1 MANIYKGTFVNT
13 QVDYSDNSPNEQTIY
28 LTITD
33 LVDTTLPYG
42 LNYWADSSIGDNQQ
56 LMNVSWTSLPSG
68 TDELIIG
75 YRLEGAVDWTDI
87 TLTNP
92 DLSGFYQWIVAFGSY
107 EIRFRILIGATEEI
121 YYDYPPTEIE
131 LEMADNP
138 IVFQTVDNSEDKF
151 TPIKS
156 KSCTIRVLT
165 NDDVNAMAF
174 ANGGDSQYKVQVAV
188 GAEDKVIFTGWLSI
202 SDLGQT
208 FQPDPNV
215 LVLTATDGLGFLRDL
230 PMSDDAGRFLTGPH
244 SLIKYIAWAL
254 QKTGLELDIWVQ
266 MNVLEENAIYDYIEF
281 HFYNNIYL
289 NAQTFEAEIGT
300 LEDCFSVLE
309 KILGEFCELSQDK
322 NRWFIKSIDEAG
334 YTEFRIGRF
343 DYNGTP
349 IDYQI
354 KNYLKLIGP
363 TEDMAF
369 MNDDARLSLQRP
381 YKYVK
386 HTYNYEYPSEIVQNI
401 DFERGEATTEPDFTQ
416 PTSQGIYKPE
426 GWTLARAGDGTGGA
440 WLDLYQQAGARGQI
454 IKNFEYG
461 YEVDRYVVVEHEDV
475 AGNDFIHYLK
485 STPFY
490 VQKGDKLRISV
501 DVGQEDDLLYVNPV
515 HVWLESDDAYY
526 AWNLDVTTINAQGLP
541 ATNEWVAKNK
551 PLTASISDNPFA
563 QTWRMQLDDDL
574 TAEDD
579 LPKFTNVSGEI
590 DVPADGKI
598 WVRLCTNFNLF
609 APFYFSNLSIQLQP
623 KINGS
628 YQKYTGQQHLS
639 EQDVDNKASRDE
651 MVYMTDAPRIE
662 MKGSLLRQLGDAILF
677 NGSVIFSGDNTV
689 QITGFYSPLFNI
701 NDYIRIIGTTNNNGK
716 FRVVGVNYLLIPNA
730 TILTFAEDTTA
741 ESTTA
746 QLESYKYQT
755 TNAFYDSIQYPGGGV
770 PPEDIYPYGQ
780 HQNQAVWNQFNRVFT
795 AFEATID
802 GLETDVV
809 DTYGLPDMP
818 DLMHCYMQT
827 DPHPA
832 TDKKQFKV
840 LHYEQDTDNCEWGLY
855 MIEVNDTNT
864 LKSYD
869 GHSFKYVQK

>member
-1 MANIYKGTFVNT
+1 MANIYKGSFVNT

-42 LNYWADSSIGDNQQ
+42 LNYWVDPSIGDNQQ
-56 LMNVSWTSLPSG
+56 LMNVSWTSLPTG

-107 EIRFRILIGATEEI
+107 EIRFRVIIGATEEI

-131 LEMADNP
+131 LEMADSP

-165 NDDVNAMAF
+165 NDEVNAMAF

-208 FQPDPNV
+208 FQPDPNI

-244 SLIKYIAWAL
+244 PLIKYIAWAL
-254 QKTGLELDIWVQ
+254 QKTGIQLDIWVQ
-266 MNVLEENAIYDYIEF
+266 MNILEENAIYDYIEY

-300 LEDCFSVLE
+300 LESCFSVLE

-334 YTEFRIGRF
+334 NTEFRIGRF

-349 IDYQI
+349 IDYQT

-381 YKYVK
+381 YKAVEQ
-386 HTYNYEYPSEIVQNI
+386 TFDYNYPIEIIENI
-401 DFERGEATTEPDFTQ
+401 AFDRGDLIDGSNPLEKTYELDNWTVIQGVPGYYAA
-416 PTSQGIYKPE
+416 PTSQAYINRVFN
-426 GWTLARAGDGTGGA
+426 TFD
-440 WLDLYQQAGARGQI
+440 
-454 IKNFEYG
+454 
-461 YEVDRYVVVEHEDV
+461 YETDRYVVITPKSGQSYSLNLQTYARSEAFYIQEKDRFSVSIDWRLPNNIGPG
-475 AGNDFIHYLK
+475 GNGNCDLMKAVLH
-485 STPFY
+485 
-490 VQKGDKLRISV
+490 GDDGSWWILGVPTSDSLDYTWYDTNNWTTNTGKASVSV
-501 DVGQEDDLLYVNPV
+501 DFD
-515 HVWLESDDAYY
+515 
-526 AWNLDVTTINAQGLP
+526 I
-541 ATNEWVAKNK
+541 
-551 PLTASISDNPFA
+551 
-563 QTWRMQLDDDL
+563 DL
-574 TAEDD
+574 TEWQS
-579 LPKFTNVSGEI
+579 VSWEA
-590 DVPADGKI
+590 PACPTDGKLYI
-598 WVRLCTNFNLF
+598 WINQFNQLNTTNDDVDIW
-609 APFYFSNLSIQLQP
+609 YSNLNFSYIP
-623 KINGS
+623 YINGS
-628 YQKYTGQQHLS
+628 YQRYSGQRHIS
-639 EQDVDNKASRDE
+639 EQSVDNKAVRE
-651 MVYMTDAPRIE
+651 NTIYMTDSPKKEI
-662 MKGSLLRQLGDAILF
+662 KGAMLRAVGGDILYNASAIF
-677 NGSVIFSGDNTV
+677 EDGNGVTLD
-689 QITGFYSPLFNI
+689 GFQTPYFDLNQ
-701 NDYIRIIGTTNNNGK
+701 YIRITNTSNNNGT
-716 FRVVGVNYLLIPNA
+716 FRIIAINYSTITNKTVLTFVEATQSESTTPLIEGYNYLL
-730 TILTFAEDTTA
+730 TD
-741 ESTTA
+741 
-746 QLESYKYQT
+746 
-755 TNAFYDSIQYPGGGV
+755 AFYDSIKYPGGGV

-795 AFEATID
+795 AFEATVD
-802 GLETDVV
+802 GLETDVT
-809 DTYGLPDMP
+809 DTYGLPDLP

-855 MIEVNDTNT
+855 MIEVNDTNI